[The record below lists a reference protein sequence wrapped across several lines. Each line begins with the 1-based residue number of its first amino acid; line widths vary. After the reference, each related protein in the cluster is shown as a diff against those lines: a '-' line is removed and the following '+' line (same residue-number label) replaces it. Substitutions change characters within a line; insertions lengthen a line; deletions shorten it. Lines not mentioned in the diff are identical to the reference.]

1 MIKFRRLATAVKRR
15 IKFKIYKTQ
24 NFKISRRVVSLH
36 GALPNF
42 YAKAA
47 FAKAVYQAV
56 ARLPCTMA
64 YYAQREAMRD
74 HRRIRLKQ
82 RWHHIKRPPPFLFRA
97 CVAMIHA
104 AQPQQAR
111 EHEPTIKRHFY

>member
-1 MIKFRRLATAVKRR
+1 AVWFKFYFTAAGYPHSKSSAYYIIKFRRLATVAKRR

-24 NFKISRRVVSLH
+24 NFKISRRAVSLR

-56 ARLPCTMA
+56 ARAPRTLA
-64 YYAQREAMRD
+64 
-74 HRRIRLKQ
+74 
-82 RWHHIKRPPPFLFRA
+82 
-97 CVAMIHA
+97 
-104 AQPQQAR
+104 
-111 EHEPTIKRHFY
+111 

>member
-1 MIKFRRLATAVKRR
+1 MIKFRCLATAVKRR

-24 NFKISRRVVSLH
+24 NFKISRKVVSLH

-56 ARLPCTMA
+56 ARLPRAMA
-64 YYAQREAMRD
+64 YYAQHEAVRD
-74 HRRIRLKQ
+74 RRRV
-82 RWHHIKRPPPFLFRA
+82 RF
-97 CVAMIHA
+97 
-104 AQPQQAR
+104 
-111 EHEPTIKRHFY
+111 

>member
-1 MIKFRRLATAVKRR
+1 MIKFRRLATAVKRH

-24 NFKISRRVVSLH
+24 NFKISRRAVSLR

-56 ARLPCTMA
+56 ARLPRAMA
-64 YYAQREAMRD
+64 YYAQHEAVRD
-74 HRRIRLKQ
+74 HRRVR
-82 RWHHIKRPPPFLFRA
+82 F
-97 CVAMIHA
+97 
-104 AQPQQAR
+104 
-111 EHEPTIKRHFY
+111 